1 MTRARQPKPTS
12 LYVLIVYDDEGSPL
26 LGATSRYMMTLDE
39 YPAELLGATRAE
51 IVLFAS
57 LGDAIKW
64 TKRRVDSQLMNAPG
78 ALSLLQVL
86 AYRFE

>member
-1 MTRARQPKPTS
+1 MSRARQTKPTS
-12 LYVLIVYDDEGSPL
+12 LYVLIVYDDEGQPL
-26 LGATSRYMMTLDE
+26 VGATSRYMMTLDE

-57 LGDAIKW
+57 LGDAVKW
-64 TKRRVDSQLMNAPG
+64 TKRRVDSQLMTASG

-86 AYRFE
+86 AYRFA